1 MTTEQVLEQDHLPDG
16 GEAGNTEAGCPSTW
30 LLRLGC
36 YNGTERP
43 MRQGGSG
50 MVQSANSD
58 TEKKILSILR
68 VLSES
73 GEPLGSITIAREL
86 QRYGVN
92 LSERAVRYH
101 LQIMDER
108 GYTQPGGRDGR
119 SITPLGIEELQ
130 IALAPD
136 QIGFILDKLELMA
149 FQTTFNPTKR
159 TGLLPVNTSIFTQE
173 RFKKALSAMRETF
186 KAGLG
191 VSHLVAVGHEGE
203 RLGNVV
209 IPSGKVGLATVCSV
223 AVNGV
228 LLKAGVPVE
237 SRFGG
242 VLEIR
247 NSKPRRFTAII
258 NYAGTS
264 LDPSEQYMRA
274 SMTSVGEAAR
284 TGNGRILANFRELPA
299 PSRSTVEE
307 TVSLLKKVGING
319 VYVLGQTGEPVC
331 QIALGANRIGMVLLG
346 GMNPVAA
353 AVEAGVEVDNF
364 SESGLIDFEQLVSF
378 WDL

>member
-1 MTTEQVLEQDHLPDG
+1 MTTEQVLEQDQLPDD
-16 GEAGNTEAGCPSTW
+16 GEAGNTEAGCPSAW
-30 LLRLGC
+30 LLAMGC
-36 YNGTERP
+36 YNGTGRP

-86 QRYGVN
+86 QRYGVS

-101 LQIMDER
+101 LRIMDER

-149 FQTTFNPTKR
+149 FQTTFNPAKR
-159 TGLLPVNTSIFTQE
+159 TGLLPINTSVFTQE

-186 KAGLG
+186 KARLC
-191 VSHLVAVGHEGE
+191 VSHLVVVGHEGE

-209 IPSGKVGLATVCSV
+209 IPGGKVGLATVCSV

-247 NSKPRRFTAII
+247 NSRPRRFTAII
-258 NYAGTS
+258 NYEGTS
-264 LDPSEQYMRA
+264 IDPSEQYMRA
-274 SMTSVGEAAR
+274 GMTSVGEAAK

-299 PSRSTVEE
+299 PSRSIVEE
-307 TVSLLKKVGING
+307 TVGLLKEVGIDG
-319 VYVLGQTGEPVC
+319 VYALGQTGEPVC

-364 SESGLIDFEQLVSF
+364 SESGLVGFERLVSF

>member
-1 MTTEQVLEQDHLPDG
+1 
-16 GEAGNTEAGCPSTW
+16 
-30 LLRLGC
+30 
-36 YNGTERP
+36 
-43 MRQGGSG
+43 

-92 LSERAVRYH
+92 LSERAIRYH
-101 LQIMDER
+101 LRIMDER

-159 TGLLPVNTSIFTQE
+159 TGLVPINTSIFAQE

-186 KAGLG
+186 KAGLC
-191 VSHLVAVGHEGE
+191 VSHLVAVGHEGDK
-203 RLGNVV
+203 LGNVV

-264 LDPSEQYMRA
+264 LDPSEQYIRA

-284 TGNGRILANFRELPA
+284 TGSGRILANFRELPA
-299 PSRSTVEE
+299 PSRSTVQE
-307 TVSLLKKVGING
+307 TVGQLKEVGING
-319 VYVLGQTGEPVC
+319 VYVLGHTGEPVC

-346 GMNPVAA
+346 GLNPVAA

-364 SESGLIDFEQLVSF
+364 SESGLTDFEQLVSF

>member
-1 MTTEQVLEQDHLPDG
+1 MTEQALEQGYPLENREVRNG
-16 GEAGNTEAGCPSTW
+16 GADFRYTW
-30 LLRLGC
+30 LLRLRC
-36 YNGTERP
+36 YNGTGRP
-43 MRQGGSG
+43 IRQEGSG

-68 VLSES
+68 VLNES
-73 GEPLGSITIAREL
+73 GEALGSITIAREL

-101 LQIMDER
+101 LRIMDER

-130 IALAPD
+130 IGLAPD

-149 FQTTFNPTKR
+149 FQTTFNPAKR
-159 TGLLPVNTSIFTQE
+159 TGLLPINTSVFTQGK
-173 RFKKALSAMRETF
+173 FKKALSAMRETF

-191 VSHLVAVGHEGE
+191 VSHLMAVGHEGE
-203 RLGNVV
+203 KLGNVV
-209 IPSGKVGLATVCSV
+209 IPSGK
-223 AVNGV
+223 
-228 LLKAGVPVE
+228 VPVE

-264 LDPSEQYMRA
+264 MDPSEQYMRA

-299 PSRSTVEE
+299 PSRPIVEE
-307 TVSLLKKVGING
+307 TIGLLRETGING

-364 SESGLIDFEQLVSF
+364 SESGLIDFERLVSF

>member
-1 MTTEQVLEQDHLPDG
+1 
-16 GEAGNTEAGCPSTW
+16 
-30 LLRLGC
+30 
-36 YNGTERP
+36 
-43 MRQGGSG
+43 

-68 VLSES
+68 VLNES
-73 GEPLGSITIAREL
+73 GQPLGSITIAREL
-86 QRYGVN
+86 EKYGLN
-92 LSERAVRYH
+92 LSERAIRYH
-101 LQIMDER
+101 LRIMDER

-136 QIGFILDKLELMA
+136 QIGFILDKLESLA
-149 FQTTFNPTKR
+149 FQTTFNPEKR
-159 TGLLPVNTSIFTQE
+159 AGLLPVNTSIFARN
-173 RFKKALSAMRETF
+173 RFKKALSAMREAF
-186 KAGLG
+186 KAGLC
-191 VSHLVAVGHEGE
+191 VSHLVAVGYEGE
-203 RLGNVV
+203 RLGNVLV
-209 IPSGKVGLATVCSV
+209 PEGKVGLATVCSV

-247 NSKPRRFTAII
+247 NSRPRRFTAII

-274 SMTSVGEAAR
+274 SMTSVGGAAR
-284 TGNGRILANFRELPA
+284 NGNGRVLANFRELPA
-299 PSRSTVEE
+299 PSRAMVEE
-307 TVSLLKKVGING
+307 TVGRLKEAGING
-319 VYVLGQTGEPVC
+319 VYVLGNVGEPVC
-331 QIALGANRIGMVLLG
+331 QIALSMNRIGMVLLG

-364 SESGLIDFEQLVSF
+364 SESGLIDFERLVSF
-378 WDL
+378 WDLPAAVAGSSPRTLE

>member
-1 MTTEQVLEQDHLPDG
+1 MTTEQVLEQDQLPDD
-16 GEAGNTEAGCPSTW
+16 GEAGNTEAGCPSAW
-30 LLRLGC
+30 LLAMGC
-36 YNGTERP
+36 YNGTGRP

-101 LQIMDER
+101 LRIMDER

-149 FQTTFNPTKR
+149 FQTTFNPAKR
-159 TGLLPVNTSIFTQE
+159 TGLLPINTSVFTQE

-186 KAGLG
+186 KARLC

-209 IPSGKVGLATVCSV
+209 IPGGKVGLATVCSV

-247 NSKPRRFTAII
+247 NSRPRRFTAII
-258 NYAGTS
+258 NYEGTS
-264 LDPSEQYMRA
+264 IDPSEQYMRA
-274 SMTSVGEAAR
+274 GMTSVGEAAK

-299 PSRSTVEE
+299 PSRSIVEE
-307 TVSLLKKVGING
+307 TVGLLKEVGIDG
-319 VYVLGQTGEPVC
+319 VYALGQTGEPVC

-364 SESGLIDFEQLVSF
+364 SESGLVGFERLVSF